1 MVKLYY
7 HYYFFKSLLF
17 YIPVLILYLNFY
29 IVAPEKVTFILSVK
43 TFSVFLLEIP
53 LGYLSDKLGRK
64 KNLYLSL
71 IFNMIFL
78 LILIFKPS
86 FYWLIVAEI
95 FYSVSESLSSGT
107 DISLIYDNLKY
118 ENKEKFFS
126 EIQRNLSWYNS
137 LALAFSFFA
146 GSYLYSI
153 NKKSSFILTLIGTVI
168 TTIILLK
175 IKEYPY
181 KKSELTEEKSS
192 YINLIISDI
201 QKIKKE
207 KDELKFMLL
216 YSTIIISIF
225 MSIYFY
231 LFPLE
236 LNTLFSNKI
245 FYGIIYCVGVLIV
258 GMGGKCQKYVDN
270 SENFVFYGVKYLIPF
285 FLLVYI
291 YKRSFIIVGFIII
304 MRFFWGTYSTN
315 VNIEINSK
323 ISNSEIR
330 TTILSIKNGVLNLLL
345 SVLFFVF
352 GILKNQEIEN
362 YQIIFGLGL
371 IILLLFY
378 IAYIRNNKNEISK

>member
-1 MVKLYY
+1 
-7 HYYFFKSLLF
+7 
-17 YIPVLILYLNFY
+17 
-29 IVAPEKVTFILSVK
+29 
-43 TFSVFLLEIP
+43 
-53 LGYLSDKLGRK
+53 
-64 KNLYLSL
+64 
-71 IFNMIFL
+71 MIFL

-95 FYSVSESLSSGT
+95 FYSISESLSSGT

-245 FYGIIYCVGVLIV
+245 FYGIIYCMGVLIV

-270 SENFVFYGVKYLIPF
+270 SENFVFYGVKYFIPF

-304 MRFFWGTYSTN
+304 MRFFWGH
-315 VNIEINSK
+315 
-323 ISNSEIR
+323 
-330 TTILSIKNGVLNLLL
+330 IL
-345 SVLFFVF
+345 
-352 GILKNQEIEN
+352 QM
-362 YQIIFGLGL
+362 L
-371 IILLLFY
+371 I
-378 IAYIRNNKNEISK
+378 